1 MQVTVI
7 PTSSQNKLVVT
18 TTEEP
23 EPISGVKKLAIISCT
38 LPLPT
43 KLVEILVLVVNTH
56 VEASEKLVTQKLIP
70 LIIPKIGIG
79 IKVTLIDNIACA
91 SKVFRTLDIILKDT
105 PIIKGTKFQL
115 VPLVELIGTTCKQ
128 PIDDLTT
135 NVKQIVIGG

>member
-1 MQVTVI
+1 MQIIVI
-7 PTSSQNKLVVT
+7 PTSSQNKLVT

-23 EPISGVKKLAIISCT
+23 EPISGGKKLAIISCT

-56 VEASEKLVTQKLIP
+56 VEALEKLVTQKLIP

-79 IKVTLIDNIACA
+79 IKVTLIDNIACV

-115 VPLVELIGTTCKQ
+115 VPSLEFIGTTGKQ